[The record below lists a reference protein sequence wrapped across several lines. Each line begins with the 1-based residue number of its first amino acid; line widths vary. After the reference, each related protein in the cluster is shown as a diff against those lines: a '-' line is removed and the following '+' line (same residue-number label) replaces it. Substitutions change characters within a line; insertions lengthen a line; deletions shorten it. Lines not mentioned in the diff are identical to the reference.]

1 MIKTLSYVSFLNK
14 NQKEIDALT
23 TELIKNL
30 KIIFNEEESTIK
42 YEEYYFNE
50 FPNPKDSEFN
60 EIESTNLKVF
70 WKLDDNNLLNI
81 DKNQIQYIIE
91 IRKEKDQ
98 IFNKIYE
105 GKEQNYLI
113 NKLKENTFYEIRIC
127 SIYKEAR
134 SDWSEIKKFKTGVI
148 NSLILNKSE
157 RVKEFLEKMYE
168 WTGYKKMELLYRGTR
183 DGSESKTFHNKC
195 DNQGPTICLCEN

>member
-1 MIKTLSYVSFLNK
+1 MRKRIIKGVKTIQNEETNMIKILSYVSFINK

-23 TELIKNL
+23 MELIKNL
-30 KIIFNEEESTIK
+30 IITFNEEESTIK
-42 YEEYYFNE
+42 YEEYYFNGFQISKDIE
-50 FPNPKDSEFN
+50 FK

-70 WKLDDNNLLNI
+70 WKLDDVNLLNI

-91 IRKEKDQ
+91 IIKEKDQ

-127 SIYKEAR
+127 SIYKEER
-134 SDWSEIKKFKTGVI
+134 RNWSEIKKFKTGVI

-157 RVKEFLEKMYE
+157 RAKEFLEKLYD
-168 WTGYKKMELLYRGTR
+168 WTGYKKMELLYRGT
-183 DGSESKTFHNKC
+183 
-195 DNQGPTICLCEN
+195 